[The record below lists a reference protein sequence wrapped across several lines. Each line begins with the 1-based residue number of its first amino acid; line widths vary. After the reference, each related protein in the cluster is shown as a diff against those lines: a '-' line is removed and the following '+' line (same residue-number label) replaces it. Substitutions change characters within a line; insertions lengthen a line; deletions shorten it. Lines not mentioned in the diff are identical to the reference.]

1 MNALIAVTFCGTF
14 AHTFQKATFTLSMTS
29 VSSSTNLWEARTG
42 NNTKLGNFQDVNANL
57 TRCRSYYTRRKFRP
71 IYAKVMNSY
80 VNTHRKPSTF
90 QRTAG
95 ANSMSL
101 VTGLLPFTSEM
112 ALFSFPF
119 NELLIWAVLTKRQQ
133 MALLMWTHGEEALAK
148 SLVACKLYKAM
159 AHEAA
164 DDDLDTEIYDELR
177 NYAKEFE
184 SKGLRLLDFC
194 YRQDG
199 EKTQKLLTCELT
211 SWSNQSCLSLAVAA
225 NHRAILAHPSSQII
239 LADLWM
245 GALRTRKNTNLNVS
259 FKLKSILPS
268 RSKSLLAN
276 I

>member
-1 MNALIAVTFCGTF
+1 
-14 AHTFQKATFTLSMTS
+14 
-29 VSSSTNLWEARTG
+29 
-42 NNTKLGNFQDVNANL
+42 
-57 TRCRSYYTRRKFRP
+57 
-71 IYAKVMNSY
+71 
-80 VNTHRKPSTF
+80 
-90 QRTAG
+90 
-95 ANSMSL
+95 MSL

-112 ALFSFPF
+112 ALFPFPF

-184 SKGLRLLDFC
+184 LKGLRLLDFC

-225 NHRAILAHPSSQII
+225 NHRAILAHPSSQVI

-259 FKLKSILPS
+259 W
-268 RSKSLLAN
+268 
-276 I
+276 

>member
-1 MNALIAVTFCGTF
+1 
-14 AHTFQKATFTLSMTS
+14 
-29 VSSSTNLWEARTG
+29 
-42 NNTKLGNFQDVNANL
+42 
-57 TRCRSYYTRRKFRP
+57 
-71 IYAKVMNSY
+71 MNSY

-112 ALFSFPF
+112 ALFPFPF

-259 FKLKSILPS
+259 LHQIQFIFKGY
-268 RSKSLLAN
+268 SLLVIFRSSLVCLFRSTLRNWNSRPARNCNRCPRPRKN